1 MEATRE
7 VGVLRTVANE
17 TRIELDRLERAEKAW
32 QVGDESVRDTAP
44 AEELLRYLVLRLE
57 QCIGTNRGGAEMTHI
72 LQPNDLG
79 EIQIVQPSS
88 MASGTAQVCPCQPGS
103 QQLRIAQVG
112 SPQVCAA

>member
-1 MEATRE
+1 
-7 VGVLRTVANE
+7 
-17 TRIELDRLERAEKAW
+17 
-32 QVGDESVRDTAP
+32 
-44 AEELLRYLVLRLE
+44 
-57 QCIGTNRGGAEMTHI
+57 MTHI